1 MYNIHI
7 FRSLF
12 ALITIT
18 SQFPPHSLFY
28 VPSMAEQLAEVQVTS
43 ELILQE
49 AYANRER
56 PIERPKQTIQDL
68 DELRSY
74 QLTKRRE
81 YEQQLNKNRLNF
93 GQWLRYAKWEGQ
105 QNHDFARA
113 RSIYERALDVNVS
126 HIPFWT
132 HYIQFELSHKN
143 VNHARNLLD
152 RGVITL
158 PRVDKLWYLYVQ
170 TEETL
175 GNYVLV
181 RTVFERWLSWEPNSG
196 AWDAY
201 VAFERRYDEYENARA
216 VFGRYV
222 AKFPDGSTWLKWVD
236 FEVYSVPS
244 GAQQTPQTRRV
255 FELAVDTILGAKKDD
270 TSLASIVSKWA
281 YWETLVNEFERA
293 RAIYQTILNSP
304 KLGLLPELKAGIFNE
319 YTKFEKNNGDKGTI
333 DSSIL
338 LKRKLK
344 YEQEVLEN
352 PRDHDTWWLL
362 LNIMQHDT
370 QETAVGLR
378 KVFQDATSVPPED
391 KYKSVKWKR
400 YVYLW
405 IRYALWEE
413 FEQKNVELSREV
425 LSRALLVIPHKLF
438 TSAKLWI
445 HMADFELRNSDGGLV
460 SARKTLGRALGL
472 SPKPKS
478 KLYLYYIG
486 LEKKLGEPDR
496 VRKIFEKWLELTLL
510 DTSGRNALKVL
521 LDYIAFENEL
531 RETQRCISLF
541 RSGLVLAENET
552 LSRKLAPVEYL
563 WLEFINF
570 YKEEMQYE
578 AARGIYKE
586 LLAKADDVRVWV
598 SYALFESSILTETQL
613 AEFEESEEQDFEFGI
628 TNTHRKHTRAIFK
641 QAETNFKAK
650 NEDRVAILEA
660 WKSYEQVNGT
670 EESLKEVEDRFPT
683 MVKRR
688 KLVDGVEEEYVEF
701 HFEQDEEKKPAVV
714 PGLSKFL
721 QNAKKWAQ
729 TNG

>member
-1 MYNIHI
+1 
-7 FRSLF
+7 
-12 ALITIT
+12 
-18 SQFPPHSLFY
+18 
-28 VPSMAEQLAEVQVTS
+28 MAADQRAEVQVTS
-43 ELILQE
+43 EQILQD
-49 AYANRER
+49 AYANREK

-93 GQWLRYAKWEGQ
+93 GQWLRYAKWEGH

-132 HYIQFELSHKN
+132 HYIQFELSNKN
-143 VNHARNLLD
+143 ISHARNLLD
-152 RGVITL
+152 RGVTTL

-175 GNYVLV
+175 GNYVMV
-181 RTVFERWLSWEPNSG
+181 RSIFERWLSWEPSSG

-216 VFGRYV
+216 IYGRYV
-222 AKFPDGSTWLKWVD
+222 DKFPDGSTWLKWVD

-244 GAQQTPQTRRV
+244 GPQQTPQTRMI
-255 FELAVDTILGAKKDD
+255 FELAVDTILQSRKGDE
-270 TSLASIVSKWA
+270 SLASIISKWT
-281 YWETLVNEFERA
+281 YWETSVNEFERA
-293 RAIYQTILNSP
+293 RAIYQTILNTP
-304 KLGLLPELKAGIFNE
+304 ELGLTAELKTSIFNE

-338 LKRKLK
+338 LKRKLM
-344 YEQEVLEN
+344 YQQAVLKDA
-352 PRDHDTWWLL
+352 RDHDTWWLL
-362 LNIMQHDT
+362 INIMQQDS
-370 QETAVGLR
+370 QQTAADLR
-378 KVFQDATSVPPED
+378 KVFQDATSTPPED

-400 YVYLW
+400 YIYLW

-413 FEQKNVELSREV
+413 FDQKNIDFSREALSQV
-425 LSRALLVIPHKLF
+425 LKVVPHKQF

-445 HMADFELRNSDGGLV
+445 HLAEFELRNSDTALV
-460 SARKTLGRALGL
+460 SARKALGRALGL
-472 SPKPKS
+472 APKPKK
-478 KLYLYYIG
+478 KLFLYYIS
-486 LEKKLGEPDR
+486 LEKKLGEPER
-496 VRKIFEKWLELTLL
+496 VRKIYEKWLELTLL
-510 DTSGRNALKVL
+510 DTSEGKSLKVL

-531 RETQRCISLF
+531 QESHRCVSLF
-541 RSGLVLAENET
+541 RSGLALAENEA
-552 LSRKLAPVEYL
+552 LAPKFAPVEYL
-563 WLEFINF
+563 WFAFINY

-578 AARGIYKE
+578 EARDVYKE

-598 SYALFESSILTETQL
+598 SYALFESSILTEDQL
-613 AEFEESEEQDFEFGI
+613 VEFDESEEQDFEFGI
-628 TNTHRKHTRAIFK
+628 TETHRENTRAVFR
-641 QAETNFKAK
+641 QVETNFKGS

-660 WKSYEQVNGT
+660 WKSYEQVNGSSET
-670 EESLKEVEDRFPT
+670 LKEVQDKLPT
-683 MVKRR
+683 IVKRR

-701 HFEQDEEKKPAVV
+701 IFEKDEEKKPAVV

-729 TNG
+729 SNG